1 MTLAEQIVDFWIN
14 EVGPKGWYM
23 GGEEL
28 DAQICDNFEKH
39 WIEAMEGAFGPWL
52 IDAQG
57 SLAYL
62 ILTDQ
67 FPRNMFRADGRSFA
81 SDPLARAAAKHA
93 ISQSWDQEVDPQSR
107 QFFFLPLMHSENF
120 VDQDRS
126 VELFQTRMSG
136 DTGNIIH
143 AEAHRAIIRDFGRFP
158 YRNAALGRETTEAEQ
173 KFLDAGAYPALV
185 KRMSEGKRTAL
196 IIS

>member
-14 EVGPKGWYM
+14 DVGPKGWYM
-23 GGEEL
+23 GGDEL
-28 DAQICDNFEKH
+28 DAQIRDTFEKH
-39 WIEAMEGAFGPWL
+39 WFEAMEGAYGPWL

-57 SLAYL
+57 ALAYL

-67 FPRNMFRADGRSFA
+67 FPRNMFRGDSRSFA
-81 SDPLARAAAKHA
+81 SDPLARTAAKHA
-93 ISQSWDQEVDPQSR
+93 ISRNWDQDVDPQSR
-107 QFFFLPLMHSENF
+107 QFFFLPLMHSENL

-136 DTGNIIH
+136 ETSNIIH

-158 YRNAALGRETTEAEQ
+158 YRNEALGREMTEAEQ
-173 KFLDAGAYPALV
+173 KFLDAGAYAALV
-185 KRMSEGKRTAL
+185 KRMSEGTKTAL
-196 IIS
+196 PLS